1 MLFIKTPVQ
10 YIFIY
15 KRLKIFRLYF
25 SKNMSKIVM
34 ANIKMP
40 ILVNNGKLQPMS
52 EYIKIDIEKCDEL
65 PPKSEENDTSLM
77 GQINKILSRQNDN
90 DTETDNDIITDNDTT
105 SDNDTIA
112 DNDNIAVND
121 SDNDNSNQPITN
133 PIFVLLDEIQNN
145 RPIKSRQNMSFKNK
159 SNRSILRYT
168 MKNRSSSSNT
178 SDVDHSL
185 QQEVEE

>member
-1 MLFIKTPVQ
+1 
-10 YIFIY
+10 
-15 KRLKIFRLYF
+15 
-25 SKNMSKIVM
+25 M

-65 PPKSEENDTSLM
+65 PKKNEDNDTSLM
-77 GQINKILSRQNDN
+77 GQIDKILSQQNDN
-90 DTETDNDIITDNDTT
+90 TADMVDIDNN
-105 SDNDTIA
+105 A
-112 DNDNIAVND
+112 NDNTSENNVVD
-121 SDNDNSNQPITN
+121 HSDQDDNSNQPISN
-133 PIFVLLDEIQNN
+133 PIFVLLDEIQSR
-145 RPIKSRQNMSFKNK
+145 RPIKTRQNMSFKNK

-168 MKNRSSSSNT
+168 MKNRSSNSNT

>member
-1 MLFIKTPVQ
+1 
-10 YIFIY
+10 
-15 KRLKIFRLYF
+15 
-25 SKNMSKIVM
+25 M

-52 EYIKIDIEKCDEL
+52 EYIKIEIEKCDEL
-65 PPKSEENDTSLM
+65 PPKSDDNDTSLM

-90 DTETDNDIITDNDTT
+90 ENITDNDTT
-105 SDNDTIA
+105 
-112 DNDNIAVND
+112 
-121 SDNDNSNQPITN
+121 NDNSNEPISN
-133 PIFVLLDEIQNN
+133 PIFVLLDEIQSR

-178 SDVDHSL
+178 SDADHSL

>member
-1 MLFIKTPVQ
+1 
-10 YIFIY
+10 
-15 KRLKIFRLYF
+15 
-25 SKNMSKIVM
+25 M

-40 ILVNNGKLQPMS
+40 ILVNNGKLKPMS
-52 EYIKIDIEKCDEL
+52 EYIKIEIEKCDEL
-65 PPKSEENDTSLM
+65 PQKSEENDISLM

-90 DTETDNDIITDNDTT
+90 ETMNINDTAT
-105 SDNDTIA
+105 YNDTDI
-112 DNDNIAVND
+112 DT
-121 SDNDNSNQPITN
+121 SNQQTTN
-133 PIFVLLDEIQNN
+133 PIFVLLDEIQSR

-178 SDVDHSL
+178 SDADHSL

>member
-1 MLFIKTPVQ
+1 MLFIKTNIQ

-52 EYIKIDIEKCDEL
+52 EYIKIEIEKCDEL
-65 PPKSEENDTSLM
+65 PQKSEENDISLM

-90 DTETDNDIITDNDTT
+90 ETMNINDTAT
-105 SDNDTIA
+105 YNDTDI
-112 DNDNIAVND
+112 DT
-121 SDNDNSNQPITN
+121 SNQPITN
-133 PIFVLLDEIQNN
+133 PIFVLLDEIQSR
-145 RPIKSRQNMSFKNK
+145 RPIKTRQNMSFKNK

-178 SDVDHSL
+178 SDADHSL

>member
-1 MLFIKTPVQ
+1 
-10 YIFIY
+10 
-15 KRLKIFRLYF
+15 
-25 SKNMSKIVM
+25 MSKIVM

-52 EYIKIDIEKCDEL
+52 EYIKIEIEKCDEL
-65 PPKSEENDTSLM
+65 PPKSKENDISLM
-77 GQINKILSRQNDN
+77 GQINKILSRQNGN

-105 SDNDTIA
+105 SDNETMNVNDTA
-112 DNDNIAVND
+112 TDNDT
-121 SDNDNSNQPITN
+121 SNQPITN
-133 PIFVLLDEIQNN
+133 PIFVLLDEIQSR
-145 RPIKSRQNMSFKNK
+145 RPIKTRQNMSFKNK
-159 SNRSILRYT
+159 SNRSLLRYT

>member
-1 MLFIKTPVQ
+1 
-10 YIFIY
+10 
-15 KRLKIFRLYF
+15 
-25 SKNMSKIVM
+25 MSKIVM

-65 PPKSEENDTSLM
+65 PKKNEDNDTSLM
-77 GQINKILSRQNDN
+77 GQIDKILSQQNDN
-90 DTETDNDIITDNDTT
+90 TADMVDIDNN
-105 SDNDTIA
+105 A
-112 DNDNIAVND
+112 NDNTSENNVVD
-121 SDNDNSNQPITN
+121 HSDQDDNSNQPISN
-133 PIFVLLDEIQNN
+133 PIFVLLDEIQSR
-145 RPIKSRQNMSFKNK
+145 RPIKTRQNMSFKNK

-168 MKNRSSSSNT
+168 MKNRSSNSNT